1 MSQFDFPRINFY
13 GQAFINP
20 ATANNNLLFPLLTYD
35 PIEVKAI
42 LPPRIYLSSDL
53 LLLHKLGGLPVP
65 EDSPVNHDESTHPY
79 IEILPIDTPEK
90 YKTWAK
96 TPLGNFS
103 LDKPYHELY
112 QLVKTKRTQQP
123 LTGNLPAGWNYYGG
137 MEFGFEN
144 VKVGSIAVP
153 VSETENQH
161 FTSNDPDCPADVA
174 AILGST
180 IDLKNDRGR
189 NSAVMIDIL
198 PTLAFYSQVF
208 CDAFHVQKN
217 GLSLLKGTPKK
228 ASLRFFNKERI
239 LNQEGVFGASGTF
252 FSVIPVENLTN
263 GVHSP
268 IFSFF
273 QKYQPKTTRVKGV
286 FIQYTLFEVKEDR
299 TIDYITSGEKANPAT
314 ATLTGCITP
323 WYEDDMMSIAM
334 GRQLLPEMPFF
345 NQKKLASFVCRI
357 DTKRKVVALD
367 MSGSIPEQLVQEH
380 PTPVYETYPLGEL
393 TLKLLEDDNQ
403 ETSLGTF
410 HLSPRYFD
418 HNRLLINGG
427 LIEVSFK
434 DKDFLTDERLKKG
447 TLLLYGP
454 SKSSED
460 SPETAVL
467 LMKESPFMVASDQA
481 GLYADQG
488 QKEEAYR
495 CYDLQKEPCQV
506 RVYQR
511 GKPFI
516 GEFPLTIME
525 LKMTGVSASASVKP
539 FLITHHF
546 RDKQTLTFPTEQAA
560 NAMYVFY
567 PTPPPVISEDLVS
580 EIQRTGFFV
589 SLRVLP
595 KKEFGKYLD
604 PAHIDYPTPATF
616 EVLYKELLQVS
627 DLIFPMSSLITPFT
641 EAYFKK
647 GGAFIKQRMAPE
659 NWANA
664 TYMPSSRDM
673 SMAQWLLFCKWL
685 KDNK

>member
-20 ATANNNLLFPLLTYD
+20 GTANNNLLLPLLTYD
-35 PIEVKAI
+35 PIQVKAI
-42 LPPRIYLSSDL
+42 LPPRIYLSPDL

-65 EDSPVNHDESTHPY
+65 EDSPVNYDESVQPY
-79 IEILPIDTPEK
+79 IEIQPIDTPEK
-90 YKTWAK
+90 YKAWAK
-96 TPLGNFS
+96 TPLGKFS
-103 LDKPYHELY
+103 LDEPYHELY
-112 QLVKTKRTQQP
+112 QLVRTKRNQQP

-137 MEFGFEN
+137 MEFGFED
-144 VKVGSIAVP
+144 VKVGSVAVP
-153 VSETENQH
+153 VSQTEHQL
-161 FTSNDPDCPADVA
+161 FTSNTPDCPNEIV
-174 AILGST
+174 AILGAT
-180 IDLKNDRGR
+180 IDLKNDKGR

-208 CDAFHVQKN
+208 CDVFHVQKD

-252 FSVIPVENLTN
+252 FSVIPIENLIN
-263 GVHSP
+263 SVHSP
-268 IFSFF
+268 IFSLF
-273 QKYQPKTTRVKGV
+273 QNYQPKTTLIKGV

-299 TIDYITSGEKANPAT
+299 TIDYHTLGEKANPAS

-334 GRQLLPEMPFF
+334 GRQLLPEIPFF
-345 NQKKLASFVCRI
+345 NKKKLASFVCRI
-357 DTKRKVVALD
+357 DTQRRTVSLD
-367 MSGSIPEQLVQEH
+367 MSGSIPEQLVQEY

-393 TLKLLEDDNQ
+393 TLKLLEEENQ
-403 ETSLGTF
+403 ETELGTF
-410 HLSPRYFD
+410 HISPSYFD
-418 HNRLLINGG
+418 RNHLLINGG

-434 DKDFLTDERLKKG
+434 DKVFLTAERLEKG
-447 TLLLYGP
+447 TLLLYGN
-454 SKSSED
+454 SKTSED
-460 SPETAVL
+460 SSEIAVL
-467 LMKESPFMVASDQA
+467 LMKESPFMIASDQA
-481 GLYADQG
+481 GMYAEQG
-488 QKEEAYR
+488 QTEDEYR
-495 CYDLQKEPCQV
+495 CYDFQKEPCQV

-511 GKPFI
+511 GKPFVGDI
-516 GEFPLTIME
+516 SLTIME
-525 LKMTGVSASASVKP
+525 LKMTGVSASATVKP
-539 FLITHHF
+539 FLITQHF

-567 PTPPPVISEDLVS
+567 PAPPPVISEDLVS

-604 PAHIDYPTPATF
+604 PSHTDYPTRVTF
-616 EVLYKELLQVS
+616 EVLYKELLQTS

-659 NWANA
+659 NWTNA

-673 SMAQWLLFCKWL
+673 STEQWLLFCKWL
-685 KDNK
+685 EEIK